1 MTNQNTLIYGATSLL
16 GLLLY
21 LYLSSVMYFLLSHQN
36 LGDAAPWSI
45 LAVFAQPIT
54 SQTQSQLFVALG
66 APLLA
71 ILAIVGLLHDSMNG
85 KSTFGNARW
94 ATLFDIKRANLLQK
108 NGLILGKFK
117 GQYLISDTPTHA
129 IIVAPTRSG
138 KGVGVVVPNLLAWQ
152 GSVIC
157 LDVKH
162 ENYRKTAGFRKE
174 HGQKVF
180 MWAPLDENARSHRYN
195 PLDMVSKNPYQRI
208 SDLQIIANILI
219 QTPPKSD
226 PVWVSEARALF
237 VGLALYVIDNKEMPS
252 TIGAIN
258 RLLGTEADLGDICR
272 HIIKTHPE
280 IAGTVKKSLLN
291 FANKAAKE
299 RSGVKSSLNQAINLW
314 DNPLIDAA
322 TSASDFSLEDLR
334 KEKISIYVGVLT
346 GQLQTLTPL
355 LRIFFE
361 QVITKLSLKEPDE
374 SEPHQ
379 VLLMLDEFH
388 MLGKIDAMTS
398 AFTLLAGYN
407 CRVMAV
413 VQSLNWL
420 DETYG
425 HKVRNGILSCC
436 AHQVFYATNDL
447 DTASYVSDSCG
458 IQTVDVVSRSQR
470 KSMRYEPPTKNVSQR
485 GKPLIAKHELRDFP
499 KGKEIMLVEAS
510 KPVKA
515 DKIVY
520 HEDKNF
526 KDRFIAAPEVPQL
539 NVIDEKIPEFN
550 IETPKPKSTP
560 EPDPNQKDMFKE
572 PPKDLGSNLNDNP
585 AQDDDGD
592 DDDFLGMLGDDL
604 K

>member
-1 MTNQNTLIYGATSLL
+1 MTNQNTLIYGFTALF

-21 LYLSSVMYFLLSHQN
+21 LYLSSLMYFALSHQN

-45 LAVFAQPIT
+45 LGVFAQPIT

-66 APLLA
+66 APFIA
-71 ILAIVGLLHDSMNG
+71 ILVIAGLLHDSMNG
-85 KSTFGNARW
+85 KSTFGDARW
-94 ATLFDIKRANLLQK
+94 ATLFDIKKAGLLQK
-108 NGLILGKFK
+108 SGLILGKYR
-117 GQYLISDTPTHA
+117 GQYLISSTPTHA

-138 KGVGVVVPNLLAWQ
+138 KGVGVVVPNLLSWQ

-195 PLDMVSKNPYQRI
+195 PLDMVSKNPFQRI

-280 IAGTVKKSLLN
+280 IAGTVKKALLN

-314 DNPLIDAA
+314 DNPLIDAT
-322 TSASDFSLEDLR
+322 TSSSDFSLEDLR

-346 GQLQTLTPL
+346 GQIQTLTPL

-361 QVITKLSLKEPDE
+361 QVITKLSMKEPDE
-374 SEPHQ
+374 TEPHQ
-379 VLLMLDEFH
+379 VLMMLDEFH

-470 KSMRYEPPTKNVSQR
+470 KSMRYEAPTRNVSQR

-526 KDRFIAAPEVPQL
+526 KDRFIDAPEVPQL
-539 NVIDEKIPEFN
+539 NVVDEKIPEFN
-550 IETPKPKSTP
+550 IEAPKPKSAQ
-560 EPDPNQKDMFKE
+560 EPDPNQTDMFKE
-572 PPKDLGSNLNDNP
+572 PPKDLGNNLKNDP
-585 AQDDDGD
+585 SQDDDGED
-592 DDDFLGMLGDDL
+592 DDLLGTLGDDL

>member
-1 MTNQNTLIYGATSLL
+1 MTNQNALIYGTASLF
-16 GLLLY
+16 GLIIY
-21 LYLSSVMYFLLSHQN
+21 LYLSSLTFFILSHQSPEHA
-36 LGDAAPWSI
+36 LPWSI
-45 LAVFAQPIT
+45 LNVISGTIT
-54 SQTQSQLFVALG
+54 PQIQSQLFVAFG
-66 APLLA
+66 VPLLA
-71 ILAIVGLLHDSMNG
+71 AFTLAGLLRDSMPG
-85 KSTFGNARW
+85 KDTFGNARW
-94 ATLFDIKRANLLQK
+94 ATLSDMRKAKLLK
-108 NGLILGKFK
+108 KSGLILGKFQGK
-117 GQYLISDTPTHA
+117 YLISDAPTHA

-138 KGVGVVVPNLLAWQ
+138 KGVGIVVPNLLAWQ

-208 SDLQIIANILI
+208 SDLQIIGNILI

-237 VGLALYVIDNKEMPS
+237 VGLALYVIDNKEMHS

-322 TSASDFSLEDLR
+322 TSTSDFSLEDLR
-334 KEKISIYVGVLT
+334 KEKTSIYVGVLT
-346 GQLQTLTPL
+346 GQIQTLTPL

-425 HKVRNGILSCC
+425 HKIRNGILSCC

-458 IQTVDVVSRSQR
+458 VQTVDVVSRSQR

-539 NVIDEKIPEFN
+539 NVVDEKIPEFN
-550 IETPKPKSTP
+550 IEAPKQKTAPK
-560 EPDPNQKDMFKE
+560 PDPNQTDMFKDK
-572 PPKDLGSNLNDNP
+572 PLQDLSNNLSDHP
-585 AQDDDGD
+585 DQDDDE
-592 DDDFLGMLGDDL
+592 DDDFLGSLEDDL